1 MKDVI
6 VYRLM
11 TCGTVEE
18 KIYRKQVYKG
28 GLMKVATETK
38 DQMRYF
44 SHQELRELFQVPKT
58 GFDVS
63 VTQQQLHKE
72 HASQHRIDE
81 GLQKHIVFLQ
91 GLGIAGVSHHDLL
104 FSKAAEPVPPA
115 GPDDKDLN
123 VTWEP
128 RY

>member
-1 MKDVI
+1 MI
-6 VYRLM
+6 L
-11 TCGTVEE
+11 
-18 KIYRKQVYKG
+18 Q
-28 GLMKVATETK
+28 
-38 DQMRYF
+38 DQILTY
-44 SHQELRELFQVPKT
+44 LRGILF
-58 GFDVS
+58 FC
-63 VTQQQLHKE
+63 
-72 HASQHRIDE
+72 RDE

-91 GLGIAGVSHHDLL
+91 GLGIAGVSHHHLL

>member
-1 MKDVI
+1 MA
-6 VYRLM
+6 L
-11 TCGTVEE
+11 
-18 KIYRKQVYKG
+18 
-28 GLMKVATETK
+28 K
-38 DQMRYF
+38 DQILTYLRGILFLFYF
-44 SHQELRELFQVPKT
+44 YFFCR
-58 GFDVS
+58 
-63 VTQQQLHKE
+63 
-72 HASQHRIDE
+72 DE

-115 GPDDKDLN
+115 APDDKDLN

>member
-1 MKDVI
+1 
-6 VYRLM
+6 
-11 TCGTVEE
+11 
-18 KIYRKQVYKG
+18 
-28 GLMKVATETK
+28 VALK
-38 DQMRYF
+38 DQILTY
-44 SHQELRELFQVPKT
+44 LRGILF
-58 GFDVS
+58 FC
-63 VTQQQLHKE
+63 
-72 HASQHRIDE
+72 RDE
-81 GLQKHIVFLQ
+81 GLQ